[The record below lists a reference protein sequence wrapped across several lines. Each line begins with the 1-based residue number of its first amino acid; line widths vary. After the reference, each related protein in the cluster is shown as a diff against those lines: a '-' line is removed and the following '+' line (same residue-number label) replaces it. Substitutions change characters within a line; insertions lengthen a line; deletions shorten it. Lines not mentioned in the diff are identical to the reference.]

1 MTIKK
6 KLIVAFSIIAILVA
20 ILAGYSN
27 FGVSKSADG
36 FSSYREMAKDNVLAS
51 SVQSNMLM
59 VRMNV
64 KDYLNTPIQK
74 EIDEFEKYYKI
85 TDSFIDKALVEI
97 QKPTRAPMVK
107 EISEKFHAYHK
118 HFYEVVAF
126 FNTRNDIVNN
136 NLNINGKK
144 IEKLLCSVMK
154 TTHKDGHDI
163 ASYDAALAVRSLL
176 LARLYTAKYLAS
188 NKVEHAQRVDK
199 EFSDLQYEL
208 ELLKKEIQNSTRRM
222 QLEKSVKLID
232 LYKKGV
238 KDIVQIIRKRNLI
251 IDNKLNKIGPHIAKL
266 SEDVKISIKK
276 DQDTIGPDVSALN
289 NSLLTITPI
298 IALIV
303 FILVIA
309 MGILIPRTIVSQI
322 EEFQKGLLN
331 FFSFINKETKTVSPI
346 PIHSN
351 DEIGTMA
358 QVVNSNI
365 EKIRKNILKDEE
377 FVQDITRFIHEL
389 KSGNMVAKI
398 EKDSDTESLMEL
410 KKLLDELQDY
420 LEHTI
425 ARDLNILIDILDKFS
440 QYDYTPRFQDAYG
453 QVAVAI
459 NTLGD
464 AITKMLIE
472 NKSNGLTLDVSSNT
486 LLKNVDILNKNS
498 NQAAAAIEETSAALE
513 EMTSSISHN
522 TENVI
527 RMAGFAN
534 SLTSSA
540 QEGQTLATETT
551 NSMDEINEQVT
562 SINEAIKVIDQIAF
576 QTNILSLN
584 AAVEAA
590 TAGEAGKGFAVVA
603 QEVRNLAA
611 RSAEAAN
618 EIKSLVENA
627 TEKANNGKNIADK
640 MIHGYTGLSS
650 NISKTLELITDV
662 ESASKEQQSAIIQ
675 INDAISSLD
684 KQTQENAS
692 IASQTH
698 TVAVQTD
705 NIAKLVV
712 ADANEK
718 EFSGKDSVKA
728 KENTVSSP
736 STNKVIEKS
745 SQIVEKKTITSTTS
759 KNIKPIVSNSSDDE
773 WESF

>member
-1 MTIKK
+1 
-6 KLIVAFSIIAILVA
+6 
-20 ILAGYSN
+20 
-27 FGVSKSADG
+27 
-36 FSSYREMAKDNVLAS
+36 
-51 SVQSNMLM
+51 
-59 VRMNV
+59 
-64 KDYLNTPIQK
+64 
-74 EIDEFEKYYKI
+74 
-85 TDSFIDKALVEI
+85 
-97 QKPTRAPMVK
+97 
-107 EISEKFHAYHK
+107 
-118 HFYEVVAF
+118 
-126 FNTRNDIVNN
+126 
-136 NLNINGKK
+136 
-144 IEKLLCSVMK
+144 
-154 TTHKDGHDI
+154 
-163 ASYDAALAVRSLL
+163 
-176 LARLYTAKYLAS
+176 
-188 NKVEHAQRVDK
+188 
-199 EFSDLQYEL
+199 
-208 ELLKKEIQNSTRRM
+208 
-222 QLEKSVKLID
+222 
-232 LYKKGV
+232 
-238 KDIVQIIRKRNLI
+238 
-251 IDNKLNKIGPHIAKL
+251 
-266 SEDVKISIKK
+266 
-276 DQDTIGPDVSALN
+276 
-289 NSLLTITPI
+289 
-298 IALIV
+298 
-303 FILVIA
+303 
-309 MGILIPRTIVSQI
+309 
-322 EEFQKGLLN
+322 
-331 FFSFINKETKTVSPI
+331 
-346 PIHSN
+346 
-351 DEIGTMA
+351 
-358 QVVNSNI
+358 
-365 EKIRKNILKDEE
+365 
-377 FVQDITRFIHEL
+377 
-389 KSGNMVAKI
+389 
-398 EKDSDTESLMEL
+398 
-410 KKLLDELQDY
+410 
-420 LEHTI
+420 
-425 ARDLNILIDILDKFS
+425 
-440 QYDYTPRFQDAYG
+440 
-453 QVAVAI
+453 
-459 NTLGD
+459 
-464 AITKMLIE
+464 
-472 NKSNGLTLDVSSNT
+472 
-486 LLKNVDILNKNS
+486 
-498 NQAAAAIEETSAALE
+498 
-513 EMTSSISHN
+513 MTSSISHN

-534 SLTSSA
+534 SLTNSA

-773 WESF
+773 WASF